1 MVALDDVYATKV
13 SYAWEDRQAWLELPF
28 PLAEY
33 ERRVQA
39 VQAGIRKRGLAA
51 LLVYNAPGR
60 TGEIRYLTN
69 FNSFFG
75 ISVLIVP
82 PEGELTIVSNA
93 CFHGE
98 PMHTEVWKTWVRD
111 FRHAHF
117 SIPVA
122 KPGSVADLL
131 IEALRQRK
139 LEGARLGLAGYAWW
153 PMVLNQRLSEALPA
167 FRVEPADDLILEV
180 KKIKSPLEVEV
191 MRRLAWIGDRG
202 LEAGFRAVRPGVSE
216 LDVCAEVH
224 HALIKSGAEEVGGE
238 IVVVGGPRAGFKHVW
253 PTSRKFQEGDMVFI
267 DLKAVYQGYWCDI
280 ARSFAVGTPSP
291 QARKLLDLCVRLSE
305 ETLSRVK
312 PGVALGSLYEI
323 PQSLADA
330 AGIGQRF
337 FPTGL
342 GHGTGT
348 SRAEPPFLHVGSTV
362 PFEENMVFSL
372 EPALAVEG
380 LGTAC
385 IEDMCRVTADGA
397 ERMSRFDRVLW

>member
-1 MVALDDVYATKV
+1 MDDVYATKV
-13 SYAWEDRQAWLELPF
+13 PYDWEHRSAWLDMPF
-28 PLAEY
+28 PLEEY
-33 ERRVQA
+33 QRRVEA
-39 VQAGIRKRGLAA
+39 VQAGIRQRGLAA

-117 SIPVA
+117 SIPVSN
-122 KPGSVADLL
+122 PGSVADLF
-131 IEALRQRK
+131 IEAMRERQ
-139 LEGARLGLAGYAWW
+139 LESARLGLAGFNWW
-153 PMVLNQRLSEALPA
+153 PMVLERRVREALPE
-167 FRVEPADDLILEV
+167 FQVEPADDLILNV
-180 KKIKSPLEVEV
+180 KKIKSQLEIEV
-191 MRRLAWIGDRG
+191 MRKLAWIGDRG
-202 LEAGFRAVRPGVSE
+202 LEAGFRAVKPGVSE

-224 HALIKSGAEEVGGE
+224 HTLIKAGAEEVGGE
-238 IVVVGGPRAGFKHVW
+238 IVVVGGPRSGFKHVW
-253 PTSRKFQEGDMVFI
+253 PTARKFEAGDMVFI
-267 DLKAVYQGYWCDI
+267 DLKAVYEGYWCDI
-280 ARSFAVGTPSP
+280 ARSFAVGTPS
-291 QARKLLDLCVRLSE
+291 AEAMKLLDLCVRLSE
-305 ETLSRVK
+305 ETLSKVK
-312 PGVALGSLYEI
+312 PGVELGALYQA
-323 PQSLADA
+323 PQALSDE
-330 AGIGQRF
+330 AGLGHRF

-348 SRAEPPFLHVGSTV
+348 SRAEPPFLHIGSKV
-362 PFEENMVFSL
+362 VFEENMVFSL

-397 ERMSRFDRVLW
+397 ERMSVFDTVLW